1 MVSPALLVIA
11 TWKVSATASVS
22 VTAATPL
29 ATRTVTGAPTAAG
42 RLAGE
47 INVPV
52 TNACT
57 LPLKVGSKVI
67 WVVLSVVTVLP
78 PAVCTATPIL
88 VVPPT
93 VKSAPGCV
101 ITT

>member
-1 MVSPALLVIA
+1 M
-11 TWKVSATASVS
+11 
-22 VTAATPL
+22 
-29 ATRTVTGAPTAAG
+29 TGAPTAAG
-42 RLAGE
+42 SVAGE

-52 TNACT
+52 TSACT

-67 WVVLSVVTVLP
+67 WVVLSVVTVLSLS
-78 PAVCTATPIL
+78 VCTATARL

-101 ITT
+101 IAT